1 MSGTDEQA
9 LREEICDV
17 GHSLYQRGYTVGSA
31 GNISARLDDGWLITP
46 TDVCLGRLAPGAI
59 AKVNLKGEWV
69 SGDKPSKT
77 LALHRQ
83 VYDRNPSVGGVV
95 HTHSTHL
102 VALTL
107 AGVWRA
113 DDILPPLTPY
123 QVMKV
128 GHIPLIGYQRPGSL
142 KVAEQVAQLA
152 NRVRGVMLE
161 RLGPVVWESS
171 VAKASYAL
179 EELEETARLWLMSNP
194 RPAPLDQAAL
204 DELRETFGAHW

>member
-1 MSGTDEQA
+1 MSNENA

-17 GHSLYQRGYTVGSA
+17 GGLLYSRGYTVGSA

-46 TDVCLGRLAPGAI
+46 TDACLGRLDPAAI
-59 AKVNLKGEWV
+59 SKVNLAGEWV

-83 VYDRNPSVGGVV
+83 VYDRNPGVGGVV

-107 AGVWRA
+107 AGVWHQ

-128 GHIPLIGYQRPGSL
+128 GHIPLIGYERPGSP
-142 KVAEQVAQLA
+142 KVAERVAQLA
-152 NRVRGVMLE
+152 NSVRGVMLE
-161 RLGPVVWESS
+161 RLGPVLWESS
-171 VAKASYAL
+171 VSKASYAL

-194 RPAPLDQAAL
+194 KPAPLDRAAL
-204 DELRETFGAHW
+204 DELREVFGVQW

>member
-1 MSGTDEQA
+1 MINEDA
-9 LREEICDV
+9 VREEICAV
-17 GHSLYQRGYTVGSA
+17 GRLLYGRGYTVGSA

-46 TDVCLGRLAPGAI
+46 TDACLGRMTPQAI
-59 AKVNLKGEWV
+59 AKVNLAGEWV

-83 VYDRNPSVGGVV
+83 VYDRNPGVGGVV

-107 AGVWRA
+107 AGVWHA
-113 DDILPPLTPY
+113 DDILPPITPY

-128 GHIPLIGYQRPGSL
+128 GHIPLVPYARPGSP
-142 KVAEQVAQLA
+142 KVAERVAELA
-152 NRVRGVMLE
+152 NSVRGVMLE

-171 VAKASYAL
+171 VAKACYAL
-179 EELEETARLWLMSNP
+179 EELEETARLWLMTHP
-194 RPAPLDQAAL
+194 RPQPLDSAAL
-204 DELRETFGAHW
+204 DELRETFGARW

>member
-1 MSGTDEQA
+1 MTNENA

-17 GHSLYQRGYTVGSA
+17 GGLLYSRGYTVGSA

-46 TDVCLGRLAPGAI
+46 TDACLGRLDPATI
-59 AKVNLKGEWV
+59 SKVNLAGEWV

-83 VYDRNPSVGGVV
+83 VYDRNPGIGGVV

-107 AGVWRA
+107 AGVWHE

-128 GHIPLIGYQRPGSL
+128 GHIPLIAYERPGSP
-142 KVAEQVAQLA
+142 KVAERVAQLA

-161 RLGPVVWESS
+161 RLGPVIWESS
-171 VAKASYAL
+171 VSKASYAL

-194 RPAPLDQAAL
+194 RPAPLHQAAL
-204 DELRETFGAHW
+204 DELHEAFGVQW